1 MRIKLLLSN
10 MLALRGFFY
19 VYGPFWFKCSIFLY
33 LCCSFMDVFWFTVS
47 LQWSHHSLSWCT
59 RNSTMCAQPETK
71 TLKSISDSAIVPF
84 RRIHSRELKCEMC
97 DANFTVSMIVSI
109 PGYFSEC
116 KHIIVLFIILVLK
129 NSAPPTRAYYLSW
142 QSTEELAQ
150 TSVQTLTT
158 NWLLDLLKID
168 RAVPILSWFNSLRFF
183 KASFSYM
190 RFGLINF
197 RT

>member
-1 MRIKLLLSN
+1 MCMVPSDSSVLFFSIYAAVSWMYFDFLS
-10 MLALRGFFY
+10 
-19 VYGPFWFKCSIFLY
+19 LY
-33 LCCSFMDVFWFTVS
+33 SGHIIHSVDAHEIQLCV
-47 LQWSHHSLSWCT
+47 LSQ
-59 RNSTMCAQPETK
+59 RQ

-158 NWLLDLLKID
+158 N
-168 RAVPILSWFNSLRFF
+168 
-183 KASFSYM
+183 
-190 RFGLINF
+190 
-197 RT
+197 